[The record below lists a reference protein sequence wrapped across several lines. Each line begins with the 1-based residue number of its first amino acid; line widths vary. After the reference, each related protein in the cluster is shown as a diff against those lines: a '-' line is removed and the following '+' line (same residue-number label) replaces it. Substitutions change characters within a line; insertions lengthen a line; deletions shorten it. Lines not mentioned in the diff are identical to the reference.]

1 MNKSG
6 GLKTNSRFDSLK
18 GPGNSSNSFAR
29 TTRYREDARPVQDA
43 MPPRTR
49 GSYGSQTRG
58 SYAPP
63 QARSR
68 QTSSNFFMTP
78 KKEPKKEFSA
88 SVEMFPTLG
97 EAEPKKEPEAPP
109 SSSCDL
115 GFAAALKRK
124 KKTKKKW
131 QGTRMEAK
139 PGWVVLYYDESGR
152 MQREYGEGASETV
165 EPPLPNRAAI
175 LGAMVARWQERRDYM
190 NETHG
195 QLSPYYGM
203 ESLLDGPVEDRY
215 DDWGDANE
223 SPDDQADDYDDGDY

>member
-6 GLKTNSRFDSLK
+6 GLRTNNRFDSLK
-18 GPGNSSNSFAR
+18 SGENRSNSFAR
-29 TTRYREDARPVQDA
+29 TTTRYREDARPVQDA
-43 MPPRTR
+43 TPQRTR
-49 GSYGSQTRG
+49 GTYGSQTRG

-63 QARSR
+63 QARNR
-68 QTSSNFFMTP
+68 KTSSNFFVTP

-88 SVEMFPTLG
+88 SAEMFPTIG
-97 EAEPKKEPEAPP
+97 NAEPKKEPEAPP
-109 SSSCDL
+109 SSEL
-115 GFAAALKRK
+115 GFVAALKRK

-175 LGAMVARWQERRDYM
+175 LGAMVARWQERRDYL

-195 QLSPYYGM
+195 QLSPYYGL
-203 ESLLDGPVEDRY
+203 ESLLDDPGYDCY
-215 DDWGDANE
+215 DDWGDSNE